1 MRQKAKGAAALEVWA
16 GVEWGNE
23 RVARLTCSGR
33 VAPAGEQ
40 CVEADPSYLMLLE
53 AEPSL
58 RL

>member
-1 MRQKAKGAAALEVWA
+1 MGKGTRDLVDPL
-16 GVEWGNE
+16 GLSNE
-23 RVARLTCSGR
+23 SIARLTCSGL
-33 VAPAGEQ
+33 VEPAGEQ

>member
-1 MRQKAKGAAALEVWA
+1 MGI
-16 GVEWGNE
+16 NE
-23 RVARLTCSGR
+23 SVARLTCSGL
-33 VAPAGEQ
+33 VEPAGEQ